1 MAQGKLSNP
10 LAVAVL
16 ACLDERPMHPYEM
29 ASTLRA
35 RNKHESIKLNYG
47 SLYTVV
53 ERLSRQGLIVPQETE
68 REGRRPERTV
78 YAITDPGKIALEEWL
93 SETLSMP
100 VKEYTQF
107 EAALSLMPV
116 LTPEEVGALLEQ
128 RRLRLEFE
136 VRQMHLVA
144 DMAADQG
151 LPRLFAIEVEYWLML
166 REAELAWVTRLANEI
181 TSGTFDGLAQWRAFH
196 QQRSEA
202 PGASRSRGEVTA
214 EEG

>member
-1 MAQGKLSNP
+1 MTQGKLSNP

-78 YAITDPGKIALEEWL
+78 YAITQSGRIALEEWL